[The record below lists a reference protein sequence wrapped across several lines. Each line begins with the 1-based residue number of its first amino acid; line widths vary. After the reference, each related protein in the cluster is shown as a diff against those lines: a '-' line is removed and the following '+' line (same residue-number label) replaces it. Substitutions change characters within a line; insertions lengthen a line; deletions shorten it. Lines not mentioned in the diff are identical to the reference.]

1 MKTNQILQ
9 VVSASFI
16 LSLGFSQKLPVKAII
31 ISSTQDNGSFTMEN
45 NSTQSS
51 DLSQFLTTQT
61 SQFSQNSKFL
71 TTQTSQFSQNSNA
84 ECNPLQEESK
94 SIPEPTLIS
103 GLVFF
108 TGLGVWSQRKKI
120 ISN

>member
-1 MKTNQILQ
+1 MKINQILQ

-31 ISSTQDNGSFTMEN
+31 ISSTQDNDSFTMEN

-51 DLSQFLTTQT
+51 DLSK
-61 SQFSQNSKFL
+61 FS
-71 TTQTSQFSQNSNA
+71 TTQTSQFSQNSNT
-84 ECNPLQEESK
+84 ECNLLQEQSK
-94 SIPEPTLIS
+94 SIPEPTLVS

-120 ISN
+120 ISNYFF